1 MTPPTTP
8 PEMAELILD
17 QATALFD
24 QKGYA
29 AVSMREICAACG
41 VTKPTLYYYF
51 ADKETLYVD
60 TLLRRLKGFRATVA
74 AHSADETVRGRL
86 TRLAV
91 AIFDRM
97 HTNVDVM
104 MHDMENI
111 TNPAHHERL
120 GAAFGSELYGP
131 ILAAIVEGM
140 QRGEVRSGDPA
151 LFTKT
156 YLGMLNAFI
165 AEPPSSHAPA
175 AIEWITLP
183 TAPAARAELVLDLIF
198 QGIGAY

>member
-1 MTPPTTP
+1 MTID
-8 PEMAELILD
+8 MSELILD

-60 TLLRRLKGFRATVA
+60 TLLRRLNGFRELIGAR
-74 AHSADETVRGRL
+74 SADETVRRRL
-86 TRLAV
+86 TRLAI

-120 GAAFGSELYGP
+120 GAAFGRELYGP
-131 ILAAIVEGM
+131 ILTTIVAGM
-140 QRGEVRSGDPA
+140 QRGEVRPGDPA

-156 YLGMLNAFI
+156 YLGLLNAFI
-165 AEPPSSHAPA
+165 AEPPSTHAPA

-183 TAPAARAELVLDLIF
+183 AAPAARAELVMDLIF
-198 QGIGAY
+198 HGIGTG